1 MKNANVQTAIKVAT
15 IAGSAI
21 LVVNNGMKLTGV
33 SSVKGAIMP
42 LVSIMVGVAAF
53 KYASAKGPVL
63 KN

>member
-21 LVVNNGMKLTGV
+21 LVVSNATKLTGV
-33 SSVKGAIMP
+33 SSVRGAVMP

-53 KYASAKGPVL
+53 KYASSQPTL
-63 KN
+63 KKA